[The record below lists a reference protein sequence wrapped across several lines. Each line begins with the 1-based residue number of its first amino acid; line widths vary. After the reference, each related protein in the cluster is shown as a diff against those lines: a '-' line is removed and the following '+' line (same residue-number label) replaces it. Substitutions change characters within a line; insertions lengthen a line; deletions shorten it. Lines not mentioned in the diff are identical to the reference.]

1 MKGGGE
7 TTAESESN
15 PAEPDAGAS
24 EADDRSGEAERA
36 RAEDS
41 AGNGSRVDF
50 ERVAGLWPAI
60 LDQVRESGSELL
72 SAVFAA
78 ARPLTVDAERAVL
91 EVGFPPSAA
100 FNKRKAEAEG
110 NRERLAEAVRTI
122 VGESLRPVYV
132 LLDGEDGETGNG
144 AEPAMS
150 EEELIER
157 IKSEFDAEEFEPEEG
172 SA

>member
-1 MKGGGE
+1 
-7 TTAESESN
+7 
-15 PAEPDAGAS
+15 
-24 EADDRSGEAERA
+24 
-36 RAEDS
+36 
-41 AGNGSRVDF
+41 V
-50 ERVAGLWPAI
+50 
-60 LDQVRESGSELL
+60 LDQVRQSGSELL

-78 ARPLTVDAERAVL
+78 ARPLAVDAERAVL

-110 NRERLAEAVRTI
+110 NRERLTEAVRTI

-132 LLDGEDGETGNG
+132 LLDGEDGETANG

-157 IKSEFDAEEFEPEEG
+157 IKSEFDAEEFKPEED